1 MPLDYT
7 LHMIK
12 GILFDFDGTLV
23 NTNPLILRTFRETF
37 ANLLPQRQL
46 SDQEILDCIGPT
58 LHQTG
63 LKYLPQD
70 PELFVKEYRR
80 LNLIYHDDMI
90 AEYPG
95 ITEMLN
101 SLQNLGLRL
110 AIVSSKKR
118 DIVQR
123 GLDVMGLAPYFEL
136 MVASDDVENPKP
148 HPEPIER
155 ARGALGLQPDE
166 VMMVG
171 DNSHDIQAAQNAGVA
186 SVAVGW
192 AFRGPEY
199 LSQFA
204 PDYLIHDPDELV
216 GIVEAKR
223 NGAAP
228 TR

>member
-1 MPLDYT
+1 
-7 LHMIK
+7 
-12 GILFDFDGTLV
+12 
-23 NTNPLILRTFRETF
+23 
-37 ANLLPQRQL
+37 
-46 SDQEILDCIGPT
+46 
-58 LHQTG
+58 
-63 LKYLPQD
+63 
-70 PELFVKEYRR
+70 
-80 LNLIYHDDMI
+80 
-90 AEYPG
+90 
-95 ITEMLN
+95 
-101 SLQNLGLRL
+101 
-110 AIVSSKKR
+110 
-118 DIVQR
+118 
-123 GLDVMGLAPYFEL
+123 MGLAPYFEL